1 MTRKMT
7 SILLLLIVLA
17 VGFIQQSDACTNVL
31 ITKGASADGSTM
43 ISYAADSHDLY
54 GELYFWK
61 GQEWPEGALLDIYEW
76 DSGKFLGKI
85 PQVKNT
91 YTVIG
96 NMNEHQLAIAET
108 TFGGRSELTDSTGI
122 MDYGSLIYIALQRAR
137 TAREAIKVMTE
148 LTDKFGYYTQAN
160 HSLLPIL
167 MKCGLWR

>member
-7 SILLLLIVLA
+7 SILLLMIVLA

-85 PQVKNT
+85 PQVN
-91 YTVIG
+91 G
-96 NMNEHQLAIAET
+96 N
-108 TFGGRSELTDSTGI
+108 
-122 MDYGSLIYIALQRAR
+122 
-137 TAREAIKVMTE
+137 
-148 LTDKFGYYTQAN
+148 
-160 HSLLPIL
+160 
-167 MKCGLWR
+167 W